1 MSPAIDCMFCIA
13 VVVSHLISSVEWG
26 NSAPIGLKDLQKWQ
40 QFNVVSLIML
50 LFGSLLCPCIVVGYI
65 EAVLVVTLHCF

>member
-13 VVVSHLISSVEWG
+13 VVVSYLISSVEWD
-26 NSAPIGLKDLQKWQ
+26 NSAPIDLKGLQKWQ
-40 QFNVVSLIML
+40 QFNVVSLVML

-65 EAVLVVTLHCF
+65 EAVLVVILHCF